1 MKPLHLVMSAFGP
14 YAERAEI
21 PFEPFGGGLFLICG
35 DTGAGKTTI
44 FDAISFALYGEV
56 SGSVRTLEFLR
67 SQFALPETKTFVE
80 LVFSHGGKNYTVRR
94 NPSYRR
100 PRKRGIGETDEAADA
115 ALTRPDGSVCTGS
128 SRVTQEITEL
138 LALDYRQ
145 FKQTSMIAQGEFL
158 ALLLAE
164 SAERAEIFRRLFST
178 EPYRNIQDD
187 LKERELM
194 LKRQYEEGARSILQY
209 LSGIQ
214 ADGEI
219 LAEDALK
226 EALEKNDVNQAPRL
240 LALLEQSIGRDEAEA
255 AAETERLAARRREIE
270 RLAGELASA
279 RNLARAFEAL
289 EQAKKHDAELEGR
302 AGEMDAAEERL
313 RRSERSRAE
322 VLPAQQALQRE
333 EKAARQLDFELDRLS
348 GTIDEK
354 NRALAG
360 LQSAWEAERGRE
372 PEREEL
378 AGKLRSLAG
387 AKPAYEKIRAL
398 QREAAALER
407 ALGETERTLEKLRR
421 DRAVSETER
430 QKLSARLEELKDT
443 EVQRLSC
450 RTELQA
456 AEEKMQKLVRIIG
469 GIDGVLALGGKYE
482 EHKAAFTEA
491 ESAFRL
497 SGEKS
502 DRAEQAFFRQQ
513 AGLMASGLKEG
524 EPCPVCGS
532 RSHPQKA
539 VLTEQAPDEAA
550 LKRLKAE
557 KEHCRVRLQEFAL
570 SMKET
575 EAKLRADGENLQK
588 AAAEVLAESTGEA
601 DIPTLRKK
609 TMEAGR
615 SVRVQREAL
624 ARQLSGLEVLC
635 REKEEG
641 TASLKRLEEIA
652 AAQAEKEQRLS
663 KEQSESL
670 ASLKAHRDGVQTL
683 LAALPFPSP
692 EEADRAA
699 AVWSKELEA
708 GKRALEEAEKAYRT
722 CLNERD
728 RAAAVQADN
737 RRKLAA
743 AREETERCRREY
755 LTKLAE
761 AGFADEAEYLS
772 MLLPQE
778 QAERLRNSLTEF
790 RDDRRSTRETVQ
802 RLTGETAG
810 KTPDDPKRI
819 EAALTAAQ
827 QEAEGDEKA
836 LRART
841 VRLES
846 NRTVALHA
854 RETLAG
860 RAKLEEEYTCVRTL
874 SRTANGGLSGRQKL
888 NFELYVQASY
898 FGRILE
904 QADKRLL
911 RMTEGRYALQ
921 RRVSDS
927 DLRSQ
932 TGLEIDVLDHYTG
945 KVRDVKSLS
954 GGEAFKASL
963 SLALGLSDVV
973 QGNAGGVRIETMFI
987 DEGFGSL
994 DDESRRLAIA
1004 TLAGIAGGSRMVGII
1019 SHVSELR
1026 EQIDRQIVVQKGI
1039 TGSKIQ
1045 IVK

>member
-14 YAERAEI
+14 YADRAEI

-80 LVFSHGGKNYTVRR
+80 LTFSHGGKSYTVRR
-94 NPSYRR
+94 NPSYKR
-100 PRKRGIGETDEAADA
+100 PRKRGIGETDEPADA

-128 SRVTQEITEL
+128 SRVTQEITSL

-178 EPYRNIQDD
+178 EPYRNIQDL
-187 LKERELM
+187 LKTRELE
-194 LKRQYEEGARSILQY
+194 LKKQYEEGARSILQY

-219 LAEDALK
+219 LAEDELR
-226 EALEKNDVNQAPRL
+226 EAIRQNDINHAPRI
-240 LALLEQSIGRDEAEA
+240 LALLEQSIRRDQ
-255 AAETERLAARRREIE
+255 AETGVQVERLAAKRREIE
-270 RLAGELASA
+270 RLAGELTSA
-279 RNLARAFEAL
+279 RNLTRAFEAL
-289 EQAKKHDAELEGR
+289 EQAKKHDSELEGR
-302 AGEMDAAEERL
+302 AREMDAEEERL
-313 RRSERSRAE
+313 RRSERARAE

-333 EKAARQLDFELDRLS
+333 EKAARQLEFELNLLS
-348 GTIDEK
+348 GTISEK
-354 NRALAG
+354 NKALTG
-360 LQSAWEAERGRE
+360 LQAAWEAERGRE

-378 AGKLRSLAG
+378 AGKLRSLVA
-387 AKPAYEKIRAL
+387 AKPAYEKIRGL
-398 QREAAALER
+398 QRETAALER
-407 ALGETERTLEKLRR
+407 ALGETERALEKLRR
-421 DRAVSETER
+421 DRTASEAEH
-430 QKLSARLEELKDT
+430 QKLSTRLEEGKDA
-443 EVQRLSC
+443 EVQLLAC
-450 RTELQA
+450 RTALQA
-456 AEEKMQKLVRIIG
+456 AEEKIRKLVGIIG
-469 GIDGVLALGGKYE
+469 SIDGVLALGGKYE
-482 EHKAAFTEA
+482 EHKGAFAEA

-513 AGLMASGLKEG
+513 AGLMAAGLTEG

-550 LKRLKAE
+550 LKLLKTE
-557 KEHCRVRLQEFAL
+557 KERCRARLQEIAL
-570 SMKET
+570 SMKEA
-575 EAKLRADGENLQK
+575 EAKLRADGENLRK
-588 AAAEVLAESTGEA
+588 AAAEVLAEAAGEA
-601 DIPTLRKK
+601 DAVTLRKK
-609 TMEAGR
+609 TVEAGKN
-615 SVRVQREAL
+615 VRAQRETL
-624 ARQLSGLEVLC
+624 ARRLAGLEALC

-641 TASLKRLEEIA
+641 AASLKRLEEIA
-652 AAQAEKEQRLS
+652 TAQAEKEQRLL
-663 KEQSESL
+663 KEQNESL

-683 LAALPFPSP
+683 LGTLPFPSP

-699 AVWSKELEA
+699 AVWSKKLEA
-708 GKRALEEAEKAYRT
+708 GKRALEEAEKAYRA

-737 RRKLAA
+737 RSKLAA
-743 AREETERCRREY
+743 AREETARCRNEY
-755 LTKLAE
+755 QLKLAGT
-761 AGFADEAEYLS
+761 GFTDEAEYLS

-778 QAERLRNSLTEF
+778 QAERLRKSLTEF

-819 EAALTAAQ
+819 EAALAAAQ

-841 VRLES
+841 VRLEG
-846 NRTVALHA
+846 NRNVALRA
-854 RETLAG
+854 REALAG

-994 DDESRRLAIA
+994 DDESRRLAIS
-1004 TLAGIAGGSRMVGII
+1004 TLAGIAGGDRMVGII

>member
-14 YAERAEI
+14 YAARTEI

-56 SGSVRTLEFLR
+56 SGSVRTLNFLR

-80 LVFSHGGKNYTVRR
+80 LTFSHGGKSYTVWR
-94 NPSYRR
+94 NPSYKR
-100 PRKRGIGETDEAADA
+100 PRKRGTGETEEAADA

-128 SRVTQEITEL
+128 GRVTQEITSL

-164 SAERAEIFRRLFST
+164 STERAEIFRRLFST
-178 EPYRNIQDD
+178 EPYRNIQDA
-187 LKERELM
+187 LKNRELEM
-194 LKRQYEEGARSILQY
+194 KRQYEEEARSILQH

-214 ADGEI
+214 PDGEV
-219 LAEDALK
+219 LAEDALR
-226 EALEKNDVNQAPRL
+226 EILGQSDVNQAPRL
-240 LALLEQSIGRDEAEA
+240 LALLGKSVAREEAEA
-255 AAETERLAARRREIE
+255 GAQSERLAAQRRQIE

-289 EQAKKHDAELEGR
+289 EQAKKHSAELDTKTK
-302 AGEMDAAEERL
+302 EMDAAEERL
-313 RRSERSRAE
+313 RRSERARTE

-333 EKAARQLDFELDRLS
+333 EKAARQLAAEVDRLS
-348 GTIDEK
+348 VTIAEK
-354 NRALAG
+354 NKAFTV
-360 LQSAWEAERGRE
+360 LQAAWEAERGRE

-378 AGKLRSLAG
+378 AGKLRSLA
-387 AKPAYEKIRAL
+387 ASKQAYEQIRTL

-407 ALGETERTLEKLRR
+407 TLEDAKRSAEKLRA
-421 DRAVSETER
+421 DRAGTEAQR
-430 QKLSARLEELKDT
+430 QKLSARADELKDA

-450 RTELQA
+450 RTALQA
-456 AEEKMQKLVRIIG
+456 AEEKIRKLLGIVSE
-469 GIDGVLALGGKYE
+469 IDGVLALGGKYE
-482 EHKAAFTEA
+482 EHKAAFAEA

-513 AGLMASGLKEG
+513 AGLMASDLREG

-532 RSHPQKA
+532 RSHPHKA
-539 VLTEQAPDEAA
+539 VLTEQAPDEVA
-550 LKRLKAE
+550 LKRLKDE
-557 KEHCRVRLQEFAL
+557 KERCRVRLQEIAL
-570 SMKET
+570 SMKEA
-575 EAKLRADGENLQK
+575 EAKLRADGENLRK

-601 DIPTLRKK
+601 DAAALRKK
-609 TMEAGR
+609 TVEVGR
-615 SVRVQREAL
+615 NMRAQQEAL
-624 ARQLSGLEVLC
+624 ARQLAGLEALC

-641 TASLKRLEEIA
+641 AVTLKRLEELS
-652 AAQAEKEQRLS
+652 AAQAENEQRLE
-663 KEQSESL
+663 KEQNESL
-670 ASLKAHRDGVQTL
+670 ASLKAHREGVRTL
-683 LAALPFPSP
+683 LDTLPFPSP

-699 AVWSKELEA
+699 AAWSKELDA
-708 GKRALEEAEKAYRT
+708 RKHALEESDKAYRA

-737 RRKLAA
+737 SRKLTAA
-743 AREETERCRREY
+743 KEETARCRNEY
-755 LTKLAE
+755 RLKLAGN
-761 AGFADEAEYLS
+761 GFADEAEYLS

-778 QAERLRNSLTEF
+778 QAELLRKILSDF
-790 RDDRRSTRETVQ
+790 HDDCRSTKEAVQ

-827 QEAEGDEKA
+827 QEAESAEKA

-841 VRLES
+841 VRLEG
-846 NRTVALHA
+846 NRKIALRA
-854 RETLAG
+854 GEALAG
-860 RAKLEEEYTCVRTL
+860 REKLEEEYTCVRTL
-874 SRTANGGLSGRQKL
+874 SQTANGGLTGRRKL

-904 QADKRLL
+904 QANKRLL
-911 RMTEGRYALQ
+911 KMTEGRYALQ
-921 RRVSDS
+921 RRASDS
-927 DLRSQ
+927 GLRSQ

-945 KVRDVKSLS
+945 QIRDVKSLS

-973 QGNAGGVRIETMFI
+973 QGNAGGVQIETMFI

-994 DDESRRLAIA
+994 DDESRRLAIS
-1004 TLAGIAGGSRMVGII
+1004 TLAGIAGGNRLVGII

-1026 EQIDRQIVVQKGI
+1026 EQIDRKIIVQRGI
-1039 TGSKIQ
+1039 SGSNLQ